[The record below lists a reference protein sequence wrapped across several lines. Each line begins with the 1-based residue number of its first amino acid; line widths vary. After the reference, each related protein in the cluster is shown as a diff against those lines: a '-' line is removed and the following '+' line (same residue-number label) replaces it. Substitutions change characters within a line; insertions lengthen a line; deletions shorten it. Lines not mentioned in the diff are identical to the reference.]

1 MDIAA
6 NIKYLKG
13 VGEKRAAMLG
23 KLGVHTLG
31 DLLTLYPRAYEDWSS
46 VIPIAGRRSARMSAS
61 APLSAH
67 AAASSGIRKA

>member
-23 KLGVHTLG
+23 KLGVHTLW
-31 DLLTLYPRAYEDWSS
+31 DLLTLYREHTRIGTALSPLR
-46 VIPIAGRRSARMSAS
+46 GRRSARTSAS
-61 APLSAH
+61 APLSVH
-67 AAASSGIRKA
+67 AAASTASARA

>member
-23 KLGVHTLG
+23 KLGVHTL
-31 DLLTLYPRAYEDWSS
+31 W
-46 VIPIAGRRSARMSAS
+46 IC
-61 APLSAH
+61 
-67 AAASSGIRKA
+67 